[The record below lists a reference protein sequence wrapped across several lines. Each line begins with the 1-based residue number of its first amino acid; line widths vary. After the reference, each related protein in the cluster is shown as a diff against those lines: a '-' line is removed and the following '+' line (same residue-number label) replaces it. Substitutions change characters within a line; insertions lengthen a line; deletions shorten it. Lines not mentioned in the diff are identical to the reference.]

1 MPKQKS
7 HKGLLKRIRITK
19 SKLVKFHH
27 AGGRHLK
34 SVKAGSR
41 VRQYRQPTFALSADM
56 RRLRAMLNLRVRPYD
71 KPHAADEASASGK
84 DV

>member
-19 SKLVKFHH
+19 SKLVKFHR

-34 SVKAGSR
+34 SGKGGGLLR
-41 VRQYRQPTFALSADM
+41 DYRKPVYALSADM
-56 RRLRAMLNLRVRPYD
+56 RRLRAMLNVRVRPYD
-71 KPHAADEASASGK
+71 VEVEPRTKKESTAE
-84 DV
+84 